1 MLQLSVALLRL
12 SVASSMA
19 SYLVRDEYCG
29 TPLAE
34 GVDLMGAP
42 TVASAGADLAVD
54 AAGAV
59 ALTSEKF
66 ARYVEYV
73 LESAGGFAS
82 CDGAV
87 GCGGTRCAVRRFRG
101 SPAAGAT
108 LAAAG
113 AVRYAWSTS
122 YGAVAVGV
130 GGAAEACDAAPAAAL
145 EWTLRVGCDFSGFF
159 VELLGVAAALD
170 ELLGDRFSVAGVRCQ
185 GAAAA
190 KLLPREAAALAAATA
205 RAAAPGAARVVHGLC
220 EAGDAAPAVA
230 RLMVERAYA
239 PGRDDEIYACARRAA
254 AVWAPTDWAAEQFR
268 AAGVANV
275 AVVPEAVDPDAMSP
289 DAARADAAAAASM
302 AARLGPRPAFR
313 ALSVFKLEHRK
324 GWDVLLDGWWDAF
337 DGTDDVELVV
347 HAYKPSWI
355 PGDGVEKAVEKR
367 RAKHKCSGSPA
378 GCARVAWLGEVPL
391 DRREMRALYAAAD
404 AFCLPTRG
412 EGWGL
417 PVHEAMAMAL
427 PVVATNFSGV
437 AALAAAA
444 DAWLL
449 PPGELRGGFAQ
460 PTARDVARAL
470 RDVAGDRAAAADV
483 GRRGRTRVASLFSPE
498 AVARAIVAAVEEV

>member
-1 MLQLSVALLRL
+1 MLQLSIALLRL
-12 SVASSMA
+12 AVASSMA

-29 TPLAE
+29 TPLTE
-34 GVDLMGAP
+34 GVDLMGEP
-42 TVASAGADLAVD
+42 TVASAGAALAVD

-130 GGAAEACDAAPAAAL
+130 GGGAEACDAAPAAAL
-145 EWTLRVGCDFSGFF
+145 EWTLRAPPRQSSCRGGGGASR
-159 VELLGVAAALD
+159 
-170 ELLGDRFSVAGVRCQ
+170 GDGGRA
-185 GAAAA
+185 
-190 KLLPREAAALAAATA
+190 A
-205 RAAAPGAARVVHGLC
+205 RAGAGRVVHGLC

-239 PGRDDEIYACARRAA
+239 PGRDDEIYAAPAR
-254 AVWAPTDWAAEQFR
+254 APRPPSGPDGEWAADQFR

-289 DAARADAAAAASM
+289 DAARADAAAAAPRP
-302 AARLGPRPAFR
+302 RLGR
-313 ALSVFKLEHRK
+313 ARVRVLSVFKLERRK

-355 PGDGVEKAVEKR
+355 PGDGVDEAVAKR
-367 RAKHKCSGSPA
+367 RARHPCSGSPG
-378 GCARVAWLGEVPL
+378 GCARVAWLGEVSL

-437 AALAAAA
+437 AALAAAT

-449 PPGELRGGFAQ
+449 PPGELRGGYAQ

-483 GRRGRTRVASLFSPE
+483 GRRGRRRVASLFSPE
-498 AVARAIVAAVEEV
+498 AVARAIVAAIEDV